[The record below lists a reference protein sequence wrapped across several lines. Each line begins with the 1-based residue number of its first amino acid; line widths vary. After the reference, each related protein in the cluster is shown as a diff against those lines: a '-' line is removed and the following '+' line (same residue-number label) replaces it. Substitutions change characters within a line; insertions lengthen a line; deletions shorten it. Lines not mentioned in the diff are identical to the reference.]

1 MSSAM
6 FFSLFAGAVRKWDF
20 VFGEQN
26 LRNLFYR
33 ITNFVFNVI

>member
-26 LRNLFYR
+26 LFYR